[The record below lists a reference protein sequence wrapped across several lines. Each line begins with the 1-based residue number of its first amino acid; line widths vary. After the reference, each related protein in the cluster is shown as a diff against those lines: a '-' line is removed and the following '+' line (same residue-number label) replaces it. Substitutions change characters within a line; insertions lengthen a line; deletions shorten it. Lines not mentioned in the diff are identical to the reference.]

1 MTRLQTLQGA
11 ALLFI
16 GTWIIHTADHA
27 RRGLTATTEAVVWV
41 GTAVGLLAAV
51 SVTLIFVRHP
61 TAPAI
66 AAAVF
71 PAIALGVTATH
82 LFPGWGVLSDPLL
95 IGSTTDNWSIV
106 AATGE
111 IVAAAILGVLAVRVL
126 MRNDF
131 ALQISETRWK

>member
-1 MTRLQTLQGA
+1 MARLQTLQGA

-27 RRGLTATTEAVVWV
+27 RRGLAATTEAVVWS

-71 PAIALGVTATH
+71 PTIALGVTASH
-82 LFPGWGVLSDPLL
+82 VFPDWGVLSDPLL
-95 IGSTTDNWSIV
+95 IDSTTDSWSIV

-111 IVAAAILGVLAVRVL
+111 IISAAVLGTLAIRVL
-126 MRNDF
+126 MRNNF
-131 ALQISETRWK
+131 ALQISEARWT